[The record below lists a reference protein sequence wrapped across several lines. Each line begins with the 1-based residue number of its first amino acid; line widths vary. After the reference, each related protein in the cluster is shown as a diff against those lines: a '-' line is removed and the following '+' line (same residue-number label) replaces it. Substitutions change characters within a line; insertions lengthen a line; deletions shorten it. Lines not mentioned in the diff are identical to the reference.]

1 MLFDKYIV
9 PEVLS
14 ILSVLANTVAIVTV
28 LMLNAMVLIKSVLN
42 KKAGI
47 LEDAENFSEH
57 SKILEIVKS
66 CYRCGLIFHILTW
79 LLFAFVPDLTLLF
92 AFLWGILSIVTAT
105 NGIASRIINGKATNS
120 LVLFKKIKSF
130 ILYSIVYFVM
140 YFLIY

>member
-1 MLFDKYIV
+1 MLFDEYIV

-14 ILSVLANTVAIVTV
+14 FLSVLANIVAIVTA
-28 LMLNAMVLIKSVLN
+28 LALNAMVLVKSTLN

-47 LEDAENFSEH
+47 LEDAEAFSEH

-66 CYRCGLIFHILTW
+66 CYRCGLIFHVLTW
-79 LLFAFVPDLTLLF
+79 VLFAFAPDLTLLF
-92 AFLWGILSIVTAT
+92 AFLWGILGIATAA

-130 ILYSIVYFVM
+130 ILYSVIYFIM